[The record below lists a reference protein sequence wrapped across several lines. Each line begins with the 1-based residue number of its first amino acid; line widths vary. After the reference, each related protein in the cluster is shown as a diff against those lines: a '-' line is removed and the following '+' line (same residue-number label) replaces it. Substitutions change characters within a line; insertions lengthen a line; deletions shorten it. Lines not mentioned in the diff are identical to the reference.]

1 MVLEVREQREVT
13 QLSPGPLSGSSGS
26 AAGSPSRQPALHPW
40 PSLHDALVCHPAAQE
55 RQLAQHKILQ

>member
-26 AAGSPSRQPALHPW
+26 AAGSPGRLPALHPW